1 MPGEQIEDNRI
12 RDLNLLENNE
22 ALLLR
27 SNAETVVDVNDKDE
41 KTGKISQIKKKVK
54 AGDIWMEYGPS
65 EYIPPL
71 EVEVLE
77 RRRLMPLD

>member
-1 MPGEQIEDNRI
+1 MLPGEQIEDRI

-41 KTGKISQIKKKVK
+41 KTGKIS
-54 AGDIWMEYGPS
+54 
-65 EYIPPL
+65 
-71 EVEVLE
+71 
-77 RRRLMPLD
+77 